1 MPAQFGT
8 IRGDAGW
15 ISAAAGAKVGII
27 SRWIIEPKRMKPD
40 GRPELEFRCQFSWKN
55 DVLMNMVSRGTIKP
69 RVIVQMRGK
78 NGKVEAI
85 DVVSWQNWR
94 LEGGV
99 LYLSD
104 ILHFEGGAV
113 KFRPIAAR

>member
-8 IRGDAGW
+8 IRGDAGF
-15 ISAAAGAKVGII
+15 ISASAGAKVGII
-27 SRWIIEPKRMKPD
+27 SRWIIEPKRMKAD

-69 RVIVQMRGK
+69 RVIVQMRNK
-78 NGKVEAI
+78 ASKVESI

-104 ILHFEGGAV
+104 IMHFEGDAV
-113 KFRPIAAR
+113 KFRSVAR